1 MSLGVYRHN
10 DYTTTTNTAEEE
22 ALLQDFRAILEGGG
36 STVTVVPEIQRLKFA
51 KNFWNLAFASFAT
64 LTR

>member
-1 MSLGVYRHN
+1 VSLGVYRHN

-22 ALLQDFRAILEGGG
+22 APLQDFAAMLEKGG
-36 STVTVVPEIQRLKFA
+36 STVTVVPEIQRVKFA